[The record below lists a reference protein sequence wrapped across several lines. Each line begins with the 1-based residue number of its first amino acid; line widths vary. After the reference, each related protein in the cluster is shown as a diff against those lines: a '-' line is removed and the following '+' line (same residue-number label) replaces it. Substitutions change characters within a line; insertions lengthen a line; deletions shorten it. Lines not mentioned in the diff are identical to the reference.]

1 MQSTSKH
8 MAHKAAEPIALLEHV
23 SFHYPGTTVPILQNV
38 DLRLLPGE
46 IVSLIGPSGAG
57 KTTLLKLLSGELEPD
72 RGSVRRSG
80 EVALVA
86 QDYTLFPHLDA
97 MGNVELVLRRREGL
111 SRLFPDTT
119 IQEKARNLLTRVG
132 LAGFEHHK
140 PAQLSG
146 GQRQRVAIAQ
156 ALAQKASLLLM
167 DEPFGA
173 LDLHTREQM
182 QLLLID
188 MARQSGMSIVLV
200 THDLEEALF
209 CSDRIFY
216 IPPHHQVVKMVE
228 EYVVLGNVERIPALK
243 SSEPFLKRLALLRN
257 TLART
262 SEEERPSGR
271 ILDRGLITEAD
282 MMVLESRARRIIVIS
297 RELFQERHNRT
308 IQETVR
314 KNWASG
320 KEYVYVLPADAH
332 DARYFIERE
341 AKGLEN
347 VQLIIREKDDC
358 RVFLLGE
365 IVIYIFDGN
374 EPPRGYSY
382 FGEVGATTL
391 VRIPEQMLKSLLEIL
406 LDSEAWISE

>member
-1 MQSTSKH
+1 MQTLPIN
-8 MAHKAAEPIALLEHV
+8 MAGETIEPVARLEHV
-23 SFHYPGTTVPILQNV
+23 SFHYPGTTNLIMHNIHFSLF
-38 DLRLLPGE
+38 PGE

-57 KTTLLKLLSGELEPD
+57 KTTLLRLLSGELKPD
-72 RGSVRRSG
+72 RGTVYRKG

-86 QDYTLFPHLDA
+86 QDYTLLPHLDA
-97 MGNVELVLRRREGL
+97 IGNVELVLRRREGL
-111 SRLFPDTT
+111 SRLFANAT
-119 IQEKARNLLTRVG
+119 IRQRAGELLAQVG
-132 LAGFEHHK
+132 LSGFEHHK
-140 PAQLSG
+140 PSQLSG

-156 ALAQKASLLLM
+156 ALAQKATLLLM

-216 IPPHHQVVKMVE
+216 FPPHQHSVRMVE
-228 EYVVLGNVERIPALK
+228 EYIVLGNVERMPALK

-257 TLART
+257 TLARS
-262 SEEERPSGR
+262 SEEQRPSSR
-271 ILDRGLITEAD
+271 VLDRGLITEAD
-282 MMVLESRARRIIVIS
+282 MMVLESRARKIIVIS

-320 KEYVYVLPADAH
+320 KEYVYVLPADAQ
-332 DARYFIERE
+332 DARNFIERE
-341 AKGLEN
+341 ARGLEN
-347 VQLIIREKDDC
+347 VRLVIRERDDC

-391 VRIPEQMLKSLLEIL
+391 VRIPEQMLESLLEIL
-406 LDSEAWISE
+406 LNPQAQAS